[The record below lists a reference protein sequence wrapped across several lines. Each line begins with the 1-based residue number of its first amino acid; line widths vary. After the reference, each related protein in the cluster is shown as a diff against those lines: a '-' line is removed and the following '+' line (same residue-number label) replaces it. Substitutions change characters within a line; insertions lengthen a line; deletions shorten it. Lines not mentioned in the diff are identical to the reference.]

1 LEPLI
6 RFLEVILSGIGVG
19 IISSMAGIGGGT
31 LMVPLMVLVL
41 GVDVKV
47 AIASS
52 LLTIIVTSASSSTVY
67 LKEGLVNLK
76 AALTLE
82 PSTALGAIVG
92 ASITIGLPSNL
103 VKRIFGFG
111 LIAISLVMLA
121 RTFTRPKEK
130 GEIKHWTLGVLSS
143 FFAGMASGMFGI
155 GGGVLKVPIM
165 NLIMEMPIKEA
176 VATSSFMVGLTASS
190 GSMVYAIKGFVDP
203 VLVLGFALGIMPGA
217 TIGAKSLKGIKSR
230 YIKLIFSLV
239 LLYAGI
245 KLVGW

>member
-1 LEPLI
+1 
-6 RFLEVILSGIGVG
+6 
-19 IISSMAGIGGGT
+19 
-31 LMVPLMVLVL
+31 MVPIMVLIL

-67 LKEGLVNLK
+67 LREGLVNLR

-82 PSTALGAIVG
+82 PSTAMGAIVG
-92 ASITIGLPSNL
+92 ASITIGLPADL
-103 VKRIFGFG
+103 VRRVFGFG
-111 LIAISLVMLA
+111 LIAISLLMLA
-121 RTFTRPKEK
+121 RTFSKPKES
-130 GEIKHWTLGVLSS
+130 GYIKRWAWGVIFS

-165 NLIMEMPIKEA
+165 NLVMDMPIKEA

-190 GSMVYAIKGFVDP
+190 GSMVYAIRGLIDP
-203 VLVLGFALGIMPGA
+203 VLVLGFAIGIMPGA
-217 TIGAKSLKGIKSR
+217 TLGARSLKGIRSR

-245 KLVGW
+245 KLAGVG